1 MRPEADL
8 VPVQGGNNAG
18 HTISHNG
25 QSYHFVSL
33 TGPYYYQ
40 PLNLV
45 AKHLLPSGLMNP
57 RAINLIGSGVVVHVP
72 SFFEELI
79 DLEHK
84 GLENV
89 RERIFISDRCHVVS
103 DLHIRVDGLE
113 ELELCGNSIGTT
125 KRGIG
130 PCYSTKAARSGIR
143 IGDIFSKELFDRKI
157 RELARGYKL
166 RFGALLDDYNV
177 ESEISNFD
185 VGPYDLCD
193 CDMLMLHQI
202 FRTELVQYVVD
213 AIPLMASAQQD
224 DLDMVI
230 EGANA
235 LLLGK
240 SQHSTN
246 Y

>member
-1 MRPEADL
+1 M
-8 VPVQGGNNAG
+8 
-18 HTISHNG
+18 
-25 QSYHFVSL
+25 
-33 TGPYYYQ
+33 
-40 PLNLV
+40 
-45 AKHLLPSGLMNP
+45 
-57 RAINLIGSGVVVHVP
+57 
-72 SFFEELI
+72 
-79 DLEHK
+79 DLEKK

-89 RERIFISDRCHVVS
+89 RKRIFISDRCHVVS
-103 DLHIRVDGLE
+103 DLHMRVDGLE
-113 ELELCGNSIGTT
+113 EWELCSNSIGTT

-143 IGDIFSKELFDRKI
+143 IGDIFLKELFDRKI

-166 RFGALLDDYNV
+166 RFGALLDDYDV
-177 ESEISNFD
+177 ESEISKFD
-185 VGPYDLCD
+185 VGPCDLCD
-193 CDMLMLHQI
+193 CAMLIAHQI

-213 AIPLMASAQQD
+213 AVPLMTSAQQN
-224 DLDMVI
+224 DLEMVL